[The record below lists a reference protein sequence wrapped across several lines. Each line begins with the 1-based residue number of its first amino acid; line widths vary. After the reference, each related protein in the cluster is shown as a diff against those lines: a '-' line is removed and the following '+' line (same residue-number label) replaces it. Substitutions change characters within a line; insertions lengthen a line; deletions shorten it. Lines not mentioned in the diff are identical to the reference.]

1 MERCQVSRLIVVSN
15 RVNPPSGKRS
25 GSEGGLAM
33 ALSAALRQ
41 YSGLWFGW
49 SGETVPEFTG
59 DLNRQTVAG
68 VEVATVDLEETDYQE
83 YYNGFAN
90 RTLWPLF
97 HYRIDL
103 AAFDRAF
110 GKGYDRVNRLF
121 AQTLAPLIRPGDR
134 IWVHDYHLIPLARE
148 LRQLGVKNPIGF
160 FLHIPWPARRLFI
173 ALPRHQ
179 QLVRALFDYDLIG
192 FQTEDH
198 LDAFQEYVRHEV
210 EGRLLP
216 DDRLEA
222 FGRTVRARAY
232 PIGIDAEEFLEGARS
247 PAARRSFERVFV
259 SAAGRAVMIGV
270 DRLDYTKGLEERLQG
285 YEQFLADHPDWHR
298 NVFLLQVAPPSR
310 GEVGEYQEIRTRLD
324 GLAGRLNGAYADVDW
339 SPIRYVN
346 KGYRRDELAGMY
358 RAARVGL
365 VTPLRDGMN
374 LVAKEFVAAQRPED
388 PGVLILS
395 QFAGAALQL
404 KDALV
409 VNPYSQEDVADA
421 IHRGLTMG
429 KAERLRR
436 WETLMGEV
444 TTRTVVAWRDA
455 FVRDL
460 SAVGADPAQGAA

>member
-1 MERCQVSRLIVVSN
+1 MSRLIVVSN

-33 ALSAALRQ
+33 ALSAALRK
-41 YSGLWFGW
+41 YKGLWFGW
-49 SGETVPEFTG
+49 SGETVPQFTG
-59 DLNRQTVAG
+59 ELQRHSVSG
-68 VEVATVDLEETDYQE
+68 VDVATVDLEETDFQE

-103 AAFDRAF
+103 AAFDRSF
-110 GKGYDRVNRLF
+110 GTGYERVNRLF
-121 AQTLAPLIRPGDR
+121 AETLAPLIEPGDR

-148 LRQLGVKNPIGF
+148 LRKQGVKNPIGF

-173 ALPRHQ
+173 ALPRHW
-179 QLVRALFDYDLIG
+179 QLVRALFDYDLLG

-198 LDAFQEYVRHEV
+198 LDAFEEYVRYEAEGGV
-210 EGRLLP
+210 EPGGILSAYGRKL
-216 DDRLEA
+216 
-222 FGRTVRARAY
+222 RARAY
-232 PIGIDAEEFLEGARS
+232 PIGIDAEEFLAATRS

-259 SAAGRAVMIGV
+259 SAAGRSVMIGV

-310 GEVGEYQEIRTRLD
+310 GEVGEYQEIRARLD
-324 GLAGRLNGAYADVDW
+324 ALAGRINGAYADVDW

-358 RAARVGL
+358 RAARLGL

-374 LVAKEFVAAQRPED
+374 LVAKEFVAAQREDD

-404 KDALV
+404 KDALI

-421 IHRGLTMG
+421 ILRGLNME
-429 KAERLRR
+429 KAERVRR
-436 WETLMGEV
+436 WQALMHDV
-444 TTRTVVAWRDA
+444 TNRSVTAWRDA
-455 FVRDL
+455 FVADL
-460 SAVGADPAQGAA
+460 DGVARQPAG